1 MLNTDYKEMLSA
13 LCAEKVKFM
22 LVGAYALAIQGYPR
36 ATMDIDFWVAATK
49 ENAAAIIRAL
59 ERFGAPVDT
68 ITAADFQTE
77 NIIFQVGVEPR
88 RIDII
93 TSIDGVNFEDAFLRS
108 IVVAIDGIQVH
119 VISKEDIIIN
129 KRASG
134 RTKDLADVEMLE
146 EGKNKTVY

>member
-1 MLNTDYKEMLSA
+1 MMLNNDYKEMLSA
-13 LCAEKVKFM
+13 LCEEKVKFI

-36 ATMDIDFWVAATK
+36 ATMDIDFWVATTK
-49 ENAAAIIRAL
+49 ENAAAIMRAL
-59 ERFGAPVDT
+59 ERFGAPLDNIT
-68 ITAADFQTE
+68 ITDFQAE

-93 TSIDGVNFEDAFLRS
+93 TSIDGVNFEDAFEHS
-108 IVVAIDGIQVH
+108 ILVDIDGIQVH

-146 EGKNKTVY
+146 RGIKRE

>member
-1 MLNTDYKEMLSA
+1 MLNNDYKEMLSA
-13 LCAEKVKFM
+13 LCEEKVKFI

-36 ATMDIDFWVAATK
+36 ATMDIDFWVATTK

-59 ERFGAPVDT
+59 EHFGAPLDN
-68 ITAADFQTE
+68 ITEADFQTE

-93 TSIDGVNFEDAFLRS
+93 TSIDGVNFEDAFSRS
-108 IVVAIDGIQVH
+108 ILVDIDGIQVH

-134 RTKDLADVEMLE
+134 RTKDLADIEMLE
-146 EGKNKTVY
+146 GAKPGR

>member
-1 MLNTDYKEMLSA
+1 MLNNDYREMLST
-13 LCAEKVKFM
+13 LCEEKVKFI

-49 ENAAAIIRAL
+49 ENAAAIMRAL
-59 ERFGAPVDT
+59 ERFGSPLDT
-68 ITAADFQTE
+68 ITLTDFQTE
-77 NIIFQVGVEPR
+77 NLIFQIGVEPR

-93 TSIDGVNFEDAFLRS
+93 TSIDGVNFEDAFSHS
-108 IVVAIDGIQVH
+108 ILVNIDGIQVH

-134 RTKDLADVEMLE
+134 RTKDLADIEMLE
-146 EGKNKTVY
+146 RGTKKE